1 MTQVQF
7 DEFTGEYEIVD
18 TDTGEVVDSVCDRS
32 AAVHLCSMY
41 NREG

>member
-1 MTQVQF
+1 MTTLQYN
-7 DEFTGEYEIVD
+7 EYTGDYDIVD

-32 AAVHLCSMY
+32 AAVYLCGMY